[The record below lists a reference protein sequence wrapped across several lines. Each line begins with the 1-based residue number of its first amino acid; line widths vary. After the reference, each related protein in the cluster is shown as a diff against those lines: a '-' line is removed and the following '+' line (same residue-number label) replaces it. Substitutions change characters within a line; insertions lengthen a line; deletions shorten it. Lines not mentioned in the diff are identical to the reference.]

1 MEDRSSRRPL
11 DPARLRA
18 RLVGAGRFV
27 TALEVVSETASTNA
41 DLLAGAAHGAPEGT
55 LLVAEYQRAGRGRL
69 GREWVSPPG
78 AGLTFSLVL
87 RPDVPR
93 PRWFWLPLLAGLAL
107 RAAVAD
113 LAGDDVG
120 SRLKWPNDLLL
131 GPTSAKAAGILV
143 QTGGDAAVVGV
154 GVNVDHAAAELPGP
168 AATSL
173 RLAGAEVERSDLLVT
188 TLEGL
193 AERYLAFIAA
203 GGDAERCGARAEYR
217 AVCATLGTEVEVQGA
232 GGGWLGRVVDIGPDG
247 SLIVDRDGRTT
258 AVSAGDVIHLRAR
271 PR

>member
-11 DPARLRA
+11 DPAHLRA

-27 TALEVVSETASTNA
+27 PALDVVSETTSTNA
-41 DLLAGAAHGAPEGT
+41 DLLVAAARGAPEGT
-55 LLVAEYQRAGRGRL
+55 VLVAEYQRAGRGRL

-93 PRWFWLPLLAGLAL
+93 PRWSWLPLLAGLAL

-131 GPTSAKAAGILV
+131 GARSAKAAGILV
-143 QTGGDAAVVGV
+143 QTGDAAVVGV

-188 TLEGL
+188 TLEAL
-193 AERYLAFIAA
+193 AERYLAFIGA

-232 GGGWLGRVVDIGPDG
+232 GGGWPGRVVDIGPDG
-247 SLIVDRDGRTT
+247 SLIVERDGRTT